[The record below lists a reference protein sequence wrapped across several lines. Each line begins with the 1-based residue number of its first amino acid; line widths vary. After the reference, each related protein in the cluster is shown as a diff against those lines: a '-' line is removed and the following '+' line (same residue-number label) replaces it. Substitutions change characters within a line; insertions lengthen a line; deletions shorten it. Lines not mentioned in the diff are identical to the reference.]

1 MLMIKKKG
9 QRSEIIQTILQCLQ
23 LGVKVHIDQLN
34 EKKREFLPLHEVALF
49 NLSVRMITFN

>member
-23 LGVKVHIDQLN
+23 LGVQVHIDQLIAFA
-34 EKKREFLPLHEVALF
+34 RGRAL
-49 NLSVRMITFN
+49 

>member
-1 MLMIKKKG
+1 MIKKKG

-34 EKKREFLPLHEVALF
+34 EQKKKEIFAFARGRAL
-49 NLSVRMITFN
+49 

>member
-1 MLMIKKKG
+1 MIKKKG